1 MWTTSTLTGELP
13 KGFAKA
19 TSIDITDVIM
29 DDVYNI
35 LYEDPLFDTDNKPPY
50 IDGGII
56 LNLNLHENG
65 RIEIFGVNGHPVDYT
80 KKIKMK
86 NSLDYNPQT

>member
-19 TSIDITDVIM
+19 ASIDLIDVVI

-50 IDGGII
+50 IDGIV

-65 RIEIFGVNGHPVDYT
+65 RIEIVGVNGHPVDYT